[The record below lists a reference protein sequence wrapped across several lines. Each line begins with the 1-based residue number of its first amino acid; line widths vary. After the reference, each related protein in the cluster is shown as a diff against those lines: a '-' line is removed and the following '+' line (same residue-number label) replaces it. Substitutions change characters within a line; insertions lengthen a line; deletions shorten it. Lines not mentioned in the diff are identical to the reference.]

1 MQVELD
7 PRLEALIRQKVE
19 TGNYREAGEVIRE
32 AIHLMDERDRRLQ
45 QLRAELAI
53 ALAQMER
60 GELIE
65 FTPELLERLSCEA
78 EENAR
83 IGKSVKDAVKP

>member
-1 MQVELD
+1 MHVELD
-7 PRLEALIRQKVE
+7 PQLEALIRRQVE
-19 TGNYREAGEVIRE
+19 AGDYRDAGEVIRE
-32 AIHLMDERDRRLQ
+32 AIRLMDERDRRVQ
-45 QLRAELAI
+45 QVRADFSI

-65 FTPELLERLSCEA
+65 FTPELVDRLSREA

-83 IGKSVKDAVKP
+83 IGKPVKDAVKP